1 MIRFVLVIVVIIID
15 LILMIPFGIAVLI
28 SNLFGKNVRDSLVKL
43 FMDFCFFGFK
53 VLSGTKVTYK
63 GLEKLPKD
71 GPVLYVANHQSFF
84 DVILVSPKL
93 PKLTSYVCKKSFEKI
108 PVFSQIMK
116 LSYTLF
122 LDRDDIKQGLKIILQ
137 AIEYIK
143 SGISVFIFP
152 EGTRSKTGEMNDFKE
167 GSMKVSTKTGC
178 PIVPIAISNTSAIWE
193 DHFPKITKEKVIIEV
208 LDPIYPAD
216 FDKDAVKHI
225 GKYCHDL
232 IDEARKN
239 NNSEICENKVK

>member
-43 FMDFCFFGFK
+43 FMDFCFFELK

-122 LDRDDIKQGLKIILQ
+122 LDRDDIKQGLKTILQ

-216 FDKDAVKHI
+216 FDKDAIKHL

-232 IDEARKN
+232 IDEARKKN
-239 NNSEICENKVK
+239 NLAICENGVK